1 MLTRGHNFRGVVL
14 YNMAEVG
21 PQVVSASSS
30 TQNRFSADPTEGK
43 SLVNTKNTS
52 RRRYTNQIPEDIL
65 KNSKLNDSIS
75 LLPSNYN
82 FEIHKSIWRV
92 RQTGSKRV
100 ALQMPEGLLLY
111 ATTISD
117 IIEDFTEAEVL
128 IMADVTYGACCVDD
142 FTARALGTDLIIHYG
157 HSCLVPVD
165 TMGDIRML
173 YIFVDIQIDNLHV
186 IETVKQSF
194 PHGACLAFVSTIQFV
209 AALHAIKPVLS
220 EDYNVVVPQ
229 SKPLSP
235 GEILGCTSPSLQT
248 TGGAR
253 VDGIVY
259 LGDGRFHLESI
270 MISNPDV
277 PAYK

>member
-1 MLTRGHNFRGVVL
+1 MVIIFRGVVFH
-14 YNMAEVG
+14 NMADVR

-65 KNSKLNDSIS
+65 NNSKLNDSIS

-82 FEIHKSIWRV
+82 LEIHKSIWRV

-117 IIEDFTEAEVL
+117 IIEEFTEAEVL

-194 PHGACLAFVSTIQFV
+194 PHGASLAFVSTIQFV

-235 GEILGCTSPSLQT
+235 GEILDCTSPSLQG
-248 TGGAR
+248 TGGAK

-270 MISNPDV
+270 MISNPDI

>member
-1 MLTRGHNFRGVVL
+1 MVIIFWGVVL
-14 YNMAEVG
+14 YNMAEVK

-65 KNSKLNDSIS
+65 NNSKLNDSIS
-75 LLPSNYN
+75 ILPSNYN

-117 IIEDFTEAEVL
+117 IIEEFTEAEVL

-194 PHGACLAFVSTIQFV
+194 PHGASLAFVSTIQFV

-270 MISNPDV
+270 MISNPDI